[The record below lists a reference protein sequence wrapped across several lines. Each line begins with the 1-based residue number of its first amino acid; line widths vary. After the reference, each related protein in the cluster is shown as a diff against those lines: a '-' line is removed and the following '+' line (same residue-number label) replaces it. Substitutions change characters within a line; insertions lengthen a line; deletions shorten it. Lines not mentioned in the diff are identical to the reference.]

1 MKIFIYYIKE
11 LEEIMKLYES
21 IPSEMDLFDFSGRE
35 NRLNLFME
43 QSFAK
48 YDNYCFIINHTHI
61 LIKHVVD

>member
-43 QSFAK
+43 QSFVK
-48 YDNYCFIINHTHI
+48 YDKLRKQINYYRTLYNF
-61 LIKHVVD
+61 